1 MTRENIESLFKT
13 HYARMYRLAFSILFD
28 EAESKDVVSDV
39 FASLLSDKMVLMPE
53 KAEGY
58 LMVSVRNRCR
68 NVLEHK
74 QVKDRFIRLRTN
86 VGTESAHANTADEQL
101 RMQELMNYVE
111 ENLSPMERNV
121 FQLRYLEELTCKE
134 IAETIEVSRQTV
146 HTNLRQAIEKIRM
159 YFNSKS

>member
-13 HYARMYRLAFSILFD
+13 YYARMYRLAFSILFD

-39 FASLLSDKMVLMPE
+39 FASLLSDKMVLMSE

-58 LMVSVRNRCR
+58 LIVSVRNRCR

-74 QVKDRFIRLRTN
+74 QVKERFVRLQTG
-86 VGTESAHANTADEQL
+86 VGTESTQDNTADEQL
-101 RMQELMNYVE
+101 RMQELIRYVE
-111 ENLSPMERNV
+111 ENLSPLERNV
-121 FQLRYLEELTCKE
+121 FQLRYLKELTCKE
-134 IAETIEVSRQTV
+134 IAETVGVSRQTV

-159 YFNSKS
+159 YFNSNS